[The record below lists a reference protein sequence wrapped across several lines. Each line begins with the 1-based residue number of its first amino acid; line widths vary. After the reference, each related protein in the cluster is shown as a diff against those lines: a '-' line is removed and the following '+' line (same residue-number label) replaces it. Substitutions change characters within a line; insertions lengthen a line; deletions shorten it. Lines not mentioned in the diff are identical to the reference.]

1 MVMRLRCL
9 PLVFLAFVA
18 ACPCNSSAPGGGR
31 AARGVELLA
40 SVADATG
47 AVTTVFASLEETRGD
62 PYPRTLS
69 VSVGDPAFGTP
80 SSLAGHVIHLRLLD
94 GAMQVVQEITTSR
107 GTANTNSILTET
119 VFFAANEGARYD
131 AMRSLFLSGKTVL
144 EIDTDLVGREQIR
157 MPFTIVRAT
166 DWVTPTCD

>member
-1 MVMRLRCL
+1 MGMRLRWV
-9 PLVFLAFVA
+9 PLVFLTFVA

-31 AARGVELLA
+31 PARGVELLA
-40 SVADATG
+40 NVADATG
-47 AVTTVFASLEETRGD
+47 AVTTVFASLHETRGD

-80 SSLAGHVIHLRLLD
+80 SSLAGHVVHLRLLD

-107 GTANTNSILTET
+107 GDASTNSILTLT
-119 VFFAANEGARYD
+119 VFFASNESARYD
-131 AMRSLFLSGKTVL
+131 AMRALFLSGKTMV
-144 EIDTDLVGREQIR
+144 EIDTDIAGREQIR

-166 DWVTPTCD
+166 DWVTPSCD